1 MFDVRLADVHRG
13 WVAESAHRGRL
24 CVSGPE
30 GVRLSLGEMAT
41 PVLPRS
47 ALKPFQVIAML
58 RSGLDLTGELLALAG
73 ASHHGQEI
81 HLRGALTILERSG
94 LGVDDFQHTAD
105 LPGDPEAM
113 RAWLLAGRDKEPLA
127 HNCSGKHA
135 AMLRTCLLAGW
146 PVENYR
152 DPSHPL
158 QQGIREV
165 IDEYCGVVGEPVVD
179 GCTAPAFAT
188 TLPGL
193 AAGFGRIST
202 ESDGPARLVADAFRN
217 HAEYTSC
224 IGGSVAKLVDQVP
237 GAVCKVG
244 AEGVLAVG
252 LPDGTGIALKMT
264 DGMGRGRFEVMDAVL
279 RALGHEVTSGP
290 GEVVVDE
297 EFTAALEGLE
307 R

>member
-1 MFDVRLADVHRG
+1 
-13 WVAESAHRGRL
+13 
-24 CVSGPE
+24 
-30 GVRLSLGEMAT
+30 
-41 PVLPRS
+41 
-47 ALKPFQVIAML
+47 ML

-81 HLRGALTILERSG
+81 HLAGALMILERSG
-94 LGVDDFQHTAD
+94 LGVGDFQHTAD
-105 LPGDPEAM
+105 LPGDPDAM
-113 RAWLLAGRDKEPLA
+113 RAWLRAGRDKEPLA

-146 PVENYR
+146 PLENYR

-158 QQGIREV
+158 QRGIREV
-165 IDEYCGVVGEPVVD
+165 IDDYCGVIGEPVVD

-193 AAGFGRIST
+193 AAGFSRIST
-202 ESDGPARLVADAFRN
+202 ESKGPAKLVADAFRH

-224 IGGSVAKLVDQVP
+224 TGGSVTKLVDQAP

-279 RALGHEVTSGP
+279 RALGHEVVSGP

-297 EFTAALEGLE
+297 GLLVVLGNLA